1 MRALMLANKTFA
13 AARELFENRTGKFI
27 KTKKLLTFHCY
38 LYVPCAARDTIF
50 LCVRTMQ
57 FASSQSIVLVCTL
70 YSVHM
75 SMPFFGN
82 TFNNTF
88 NIYKYLYI
96 DIVFSICYLAMEPK
110 RFVFFPPSLRFYC
123 SVRPKFLLICTLKF
137 IDRLRPD
144 LNYN

>member
-96 DIVFSICYLAMEPK
+96 DTVFSICYLAMEPK
-110 RFVFFPPSLRFYC
+110 RFVFFSSFAP
-123 SVRPKFLLICTLKF
+123 FLLFGSAEIF
-137 IDRLRPD
+137 IDLYIEVYRSIASRS
-144 LNYN
+144 